1 MSGGTSGMLLAV
13 ADDRVTPGVLGFIV
27 VALLGVATWLL
38 IRSMNRQLRK
48 VDFPER
54 ERERGRGRGRGG
66 QGGAGT
72 RGPDGPPGQ
81 G

>member
-54 ERERGRGRGRGG
+54 EQEQQDEPGNRESNGHAPR
-66 QGGAGT
+66 
-72 RGPDGPPGQ
+72 
-81 G
+81 